1 MISSAVFGRY
11 ARSLADVVLEKREDA
26 AVGRDLAL
34 YREIFAAVPDLL
46 ETFHN
51 PAIPKEAKHKILSS
65 LFEGYPVS
73 QTTANFL
80 RLLLDHNRIRYFHE
94 IFDLFT
100 RTVNERNGIVTAQV
114 ASASPLTETDQSRLR
129 ESLSRVTGKSVLL
142 DLRTDE
148 ALLGGVVVRLGSTVY
163 DGSVRSQ
170 LAEVR
175 RRLME

>member
-26 AVGRDLAL
+26 AVGRDLGL
-34 YREIFAAVPDLL
+34 YREIFRAVPDLL

-51 PAIPKEAKHKILSS
+51 PAIPKEAKHRILSD
-65 LFEGYPVS
+65 LLARYPVS

-80 RLLLDHNRIRYFHE
+80 RLVLDHNRIRYFHE
-94 IFDLFT
+94 IHELFT

-114 ASASPLTETDQSRLR
+114 ASASPLSEADQSRLR
-129 ESLSRVTGKSVLL
+129 ESLARVTGKSVLL
-142 DLRTDE
+142 DLRTDA

>member
-11 ARSLADVVLEKREDA
+11 ATSLADVVLEKREDSV
-26 AVGRDLAL
+26 VGRDLGTYL
-34 YREIFAAVPDLL
+34 EIFTAVPDLL
-46 ETFHN
+46 GAFHN
-51 PAIPKEAKHKILSS
+51 PAIPKETKHKILSE
-65 LFEGYPVS
+65 LLERYPVS

-80 RLLLDHNRIRYFHE
+80 RVLLDHNRIRYFHE

-100 RTVNERNGIVTAQV
+100 RTVNERHGIVTAQV
-114 ASASPLTETDQSRLR
+114 ASASPLSEADQARLR
-129 ESLSRVTGKSVLL
+129 ESFSRITGKNVLL
-142 DLRTDE
+142 DIRTDQ